1 MSSMTQIERE
11 RADAAMK
18 TLNAIEPRIRQLEE
32 EVDRLRRNCEYKDRM
47 LEDLGNINGNAVAE
61 ISRLRKALKSIL
73 YDEVENGDEEL
84 QTIYAIAKEALG
96 V

>member
-1 MSSMTQIERE
+1 MTQIERE